1 MEFFSAFAL
10 LFCQSKDI
18 MIPTITKFQTMKSIC
33 ADNGSL
39 IKQFQ
44 DISIMFLDLFWL
56 YTWVLQ
62 NSFMDFLS
70 KNMDSVQDSW
80 NQTYRF

>member
-1 MEFFSAFAL
+1 
-10 LFCQSKDI
+10 
-18 MIPTITKFQTMKSIC
+18 MKSIC

-70 KNMDSVQDSW
+70 KNLDSGQDSW